1 MPGRNFKS
9 ASITMAGRPTSGP
22 TDRHPRFLLFKLTR
36 APTGEWERILMTVCF
51 VGVAPSWRFARH
63 KSGLKIAQ
71 IVAES
76 AAACL
81 LCSSVTEPFAHKRV
95 IFILLLVFFHNKMCL
110 FRVEC
115 GRTSEISTETVIC
128 YKKTDSI

>member
-9 ASITMAGRPTSGP
+9 ASITIVGWPTGGP

-36 APTGEWERILMTVCF
+36 APTGEWERALMTVCF
-51 VGVAPSWRFARH
+51 VGIAPSRRFARH

-81 LCSSVTEPFAHKRV
+81 FCSSVTEPFAHKRV
-95 IFILLLVFFHNKMCL
+95 IFTFIGFCFMFSFTIEVLSKITFNKKC
-110 FRVEC
+110 F
-115 GRTSEISTETVIC
+115 SEWNATVV
-128 YKKTDSI
+128 

>member
-1 MPGRNFKS
+1 VLPVTRLKYARPQFQIRLNHNGR
-9 ASITMAGRPTSGP
+9 TAGRP

-36 APTGEWERILMTVCF
+36 APAGEWERALMTVCF
-51 VGVAPSWRFARH
+51 VGIAPSRRFARR

-81 LCSSVTEPFAHKRV
+81 LCFSVTEPFSQK
-95 IFILLLVFFHNKMCL
+95 
-110 FRVEC
+110 E
-115 GRTSEISTETVIC
+115 
-128 YKKTDSI
+128 

>member
-9 ASITMAGRPTSGP
+9 ASITMVGRTAGRP

-36 APTGEWERILMTVCF
+36 APAGEWERALMTVCF
-51 VGVAPSWRFARH
+51 VGIAPSRRFARR

-81 LCSSVTEPFAHKRV
+81 LCFSVTEPFAHKRV
-95 IFILLLVFFHNKMCL
+95 ILTLLVFVSCFL
-110 FRVEC
+110 
-115 GRTSEISTETVIC
+115 
-128 YKKTDSI
+128 